1 MAWTHIAAGKEKL
14 QDAFYIFQEM
24 IDKYGSSP
32 LLLNAQA
39 SVLIMQQKYDQA
51 ESLLQEAM
59 DKDNNNPETLINL
72 IAVTQ
77 HLGKP
82 LEQCNR
88 YINQLKDGFPNHPW
102 TKEFL
107 QKEKE
112 FDRMC
117 GQYEVSKA

>member
-1 MAWTHIAAGKEKL
+1 
-14 QDAFYIFQEM
+14 M
-24 IDKYGSSP
+24 IDKYGNSP

-82 LEQCNR
+82 LEVC
-88 YINQLKDGFPNHPW
+88 
-102 TKEFL
+102 
-107 QKEKE
+107 
-112 FDRMC
+112 
-117 GQYEVSKA
+117 